1 MVGDN
6 VGMIIGKTS
15 NVLIDKGVCMI
26 SFKLIS
32 AIIASV
38 IFINISYADVV
49 VGRGVPMLD
58 NINTAIESEPN
69 NADLY
74 NIRGNKYLLLKDYD
88 KAIQDFNKATQINP
102 YYKEPYNGLGITYRN
117 INKFDK
123 AIESYNKAISL
134 DPSYF
139 EAYNNRGVAYM
150 FLKDYDNMCTDFE
163 KACSLGSCEK
173 ITTNRIKGL
182 CK

>member
-1 MVGDN
+1 MKRLDSTIYISKV
-6 VGMIIGKTS
+6 
-15 NVLIDKGVCMI
+15 KGVCMI
-26 SFKLIS
+26 SFKLIVT
-32 AIIASV
+32 IATSV
-38 IFINISYADVV
+38 LFLNISYADVV
-49 VGRGVPMLD
+49 RGRGVPTPD
-58 NINTAIESEPN
+58 NINSAIESEPN

-74 NIRGNKYLLLKDYD
+74 NIRGNNYLISKDYD
-88 KAIQDFNKATQINP
+88 KAIQDFNRAIQINP
-102 YYKEPYNGLGITYRN
+102 HYKEPYNGLGIAYRN

-150 FLKDYDNMCTDFE
+150 FLKDYDNMCSDFE
-163 KACSLGSCEK
+163 KACKLGSCEK
-173 ITTNRIKGL
+173 ITANRIKGL